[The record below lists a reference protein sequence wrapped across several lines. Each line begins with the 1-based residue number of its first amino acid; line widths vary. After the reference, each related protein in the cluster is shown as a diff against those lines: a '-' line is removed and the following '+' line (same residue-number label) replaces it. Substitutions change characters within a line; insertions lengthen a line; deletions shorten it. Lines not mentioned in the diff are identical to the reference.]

1 MMKLTLPIAKKLL
14 QLRNGEKIRASKLR
28 QRIFQELLTENI
40 LYKTG
45 RTRGNVVLVNSEQ
58 FDLFLQNHYSVAN
71 LEEYV
76 DVLKRE
82 DFSRSE
88 LIKVSTDSK
97 LFHRRSFKGFLVNTY
112 EPINIVLNQT
122 SMQLQPMP
130 GMFNF
135 IYDYEKFIP
144 DIHCTIVGIENP
156 ESFRYIEKQQQL
168 FQHVK
173 PIFISRY
180 PQEQLADIIRWLK
193 IIPNQYF
200 HFGDFDFAGINIYM
214 NEFKKYIPEKSTFF
228 IPPDIEYLISTYG
241 NYRRYDRQKLQV
253 DTTDISEEGLKELIK
268 IIHRHKKGLDQEI
281 FQAL

>member
-14 QLRNGEKIRASKLR
+14 QLRSGDKIQASKLR

-45 RTRGNVVLVNSEQ
+45 RTQGNVVLINSEQ

-97 LFHRRSFKGFLVNTY
+97 LFQRRSFKGFLVNTY
-112 EPINIVLNQT
+112 EPVNIVLNQT
-122 SMQLQPMP
+122 GMLLQPMP

-144 DIHCTIVGIENP
+144 DIHCTIVGVENP

-168 FQHVK
+168 FQNVK
-173 PIFISRY
+173 PLFISRY

-193 IIPNQYF
+193 MIPNQYF

-241 NYRRYDRQKLQV
+241 NYMRYDRQKLQV
-253 DTTDISEEGLKELIK
+253 DPTDIPEQGLKELIK
-268 IIHRHKKGLDQEI
+268 IIHRYKKGLDQEI
-281 FQAL
+281 FQSL